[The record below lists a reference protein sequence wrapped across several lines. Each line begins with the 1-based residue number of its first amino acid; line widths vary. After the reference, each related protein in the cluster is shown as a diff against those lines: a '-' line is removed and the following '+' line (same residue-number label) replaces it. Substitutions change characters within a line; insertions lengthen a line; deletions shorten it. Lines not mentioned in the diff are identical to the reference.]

1 MSLAWWADGSLLWDT
16 LLLGGEVM
24 PGIAAVTCEVE
35 RKLDIQPVKGGDG
48 ATIQDQGYVPGPVGI
63 ALKIWLPEQWT
74 ELQRL
79 MPRIHP
85 RAPGGVRSPLEIIH
99 PAANV
104 LGVHTVYVHKI
115 AAPVVDRAR
124 AAVVAIQAVQW
135 FPAPKPAKATKKPKA
150 SPKGGAFDPSAF
162 DVPGPSA
169 DPAVFF

>member
-35 RKLDIQPVKGGDG
+35 RKLDVQPIKGGDG

-63 ALKIWLPEQWT
+63 ALKIWLPEQWV
-74 ELQRL
+74 ELQRVL
-79 MPRIHP
+79 PRIHP

-104 LGVHTVYVHKI
+104 LGVHTIYVSKI
-115 AAPVVDRAR
+115 AAPVIDRSR
-124 AAVVAIQAVQW
+124 AAVIAIAGIQW
-135 FPAPKPAKATKKPKA
+135 FPAPKTAKANKKPKA
-150 SPKGGAFDPSAF
+150 SPKGGAFEGF
-162 DVPGPSA
+162 DMPGP
-169 DPAVFF
+169 DPAGNF